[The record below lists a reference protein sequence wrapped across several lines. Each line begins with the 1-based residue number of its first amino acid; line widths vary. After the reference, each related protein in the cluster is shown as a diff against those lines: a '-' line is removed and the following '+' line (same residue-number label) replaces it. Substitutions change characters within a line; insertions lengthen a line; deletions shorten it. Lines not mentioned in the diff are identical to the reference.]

1 MKPWSHSPVLMIG
14 LGDSVTAGY
23 GTSPEH
29 SYFGRIVSN
38 PEDEFPEMR
47 GICLRSVFP
56 NLKATNHSISGTISA
71 EHVDQQLPK
80 LERAGSET
88 LGIVVITTGGN
99 DLIHNYGRTP
109 PREGAMYGARLE
121 EAKPWI
127 AKFEKRLHD
136 MFRRIQELFPGGCH
150 VFIADIFDPTDGFG
164 DIENAGLPPWP
175 EGESA
180 LQAYNDV
187 IRRSSTTFP
196 FVHVVGVHDAFLGH
210 GIHCAQ
216 RWGKHYRQEDPTY
229 WYYMNLEDP
238 NDRGYDA
245 IRRLFL
251 LEIAKVFADRR

>member
-38 PEDEFPEMR
+38 PEDDFPELK

-71 EHVDQQLPK
+71 EHVEQQLPK
-80 LERAGSET
+80 LERAGAET

-150 VFIADIFDPTDGFG
+150 VFIADIFDPTDGYG

-216 RWGKHYRQEDPTY
+216 RWGKHYRQEDPNY
-229 WYYMNLEDP
+229 
-238 NDRGYDA
+238 
-245 IRRLFL
+245 
-251 LEIAKVFADRR
+251 